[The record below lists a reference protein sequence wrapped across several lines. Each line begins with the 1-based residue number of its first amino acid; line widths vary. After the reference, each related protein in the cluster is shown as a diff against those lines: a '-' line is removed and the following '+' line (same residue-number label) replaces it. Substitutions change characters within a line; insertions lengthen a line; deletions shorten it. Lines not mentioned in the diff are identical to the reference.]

1 MPSAAVPQWTVKLRL
16 EETPGGFPD
25 DQRITSLLRLWQD
38 KRAGR
43 RLPARSDFPV
53 EDLRPWLGQVS
64 LVDVSEAPRR
74 FRWRLIGSRIAER
87 LGRDVTGRWFDE
99 IYEGTML
106 DGYAR
111 AYSRA
116 VDRREPVFHSGDLEF
131 VGKEFQHFSSVHLP
145 LSEDG
150 ETVNM
155 LMLTL
160 SFDQPLRPGS

>member
-1 MPSAAVPQWTVKLRL
+1 MASAAPLPSTVRLRL
-16 EETPGGFPD
+16 EEAPGGFPD
-25 DQRITSLLRLWQD
+25 DAWINSLLRLWQD
-38 KRAGR
+38 RRAGR
-43 RLPARSDFPV
+43 RLPARGDFPV

-64 LVDVSEAPRR
+64 LVDVVEAPRR

-87 LGRDVTGRWFDE
+87 LGRDATGRWFDE
-99 IYEGTML
+99 LYEGETL
-106 DGYAR
+106 EGYLR

-116 VDRREPVFHSGDLEF
+116 VDRRAPVFHAGDLEF
-131 VGKEFQHFSSVHLP
+131 VGKEFQHFASVHLP

-160 SFDQPLRPGS
+160 SFDQPAR